1 MFSVQLR
8 FPDAT
13 IFQFSS
19 STFRR
24 QPHLASISSHV
35 SLSSSSSWRRATA
48 SDAHTETYESLE
60 RRWDSLGFNPVKTD
74 YVYVMKS
81 SEDGSFS
88 NGSLRHA
95 ERRCIFLNFNIM
107 LRVFRENLKESYD
120 FAMFIRCSIGL
131 LQGGVWREWICG
143 VSAALLCPSKYTD
156 GSYRR

>member
-95 ERRCIFLNFNIM
+95 ERRVEYGESGFVVSQQLYSALANIQMGLTEDKMGWTRVLN
-107 LRVFRENLKESYD
+107 
-120 FAMFIRCSIGL
+120 
-131 LQGGVWREWICG
+131 
-143 VSAALLCPSKYTD
+143 
-156 GSYRR
+156 